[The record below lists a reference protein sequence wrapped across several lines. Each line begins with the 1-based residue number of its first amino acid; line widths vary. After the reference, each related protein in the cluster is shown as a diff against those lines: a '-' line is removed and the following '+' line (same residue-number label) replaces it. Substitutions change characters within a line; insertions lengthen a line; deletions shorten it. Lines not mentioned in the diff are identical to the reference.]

1 MRAPARALRAP
12 GGRLRDHEGCPR
24 ARASHEAL
32 TRDLDAVGSRLE
44 KLPAENRDLR
54 EWLEGLDERLSALPV
69 ESDLQQMKQELHRHR
84 RQSEQADAQI
94 ERDRVAGG
102 GEATGR
108 RRGKGQTGRLL
119 RVGEKGSEHKKAALP
134 A

>member
-1 MRAPARALRAP
+1 MTSYRHRLADASRSSPASTRRTK
-12 GGRLRDHEGCPR
+12 
-24 ARASHEAL
+24 AL

-44 KLPAENRDLR
+44 KLAAENRDLR

-102 GEATGR
+102 GEGTGR

>member
-12 GGRLRDHEGCPR
+12 GGRLRDHE
-24 ARASHEAL
+24 
-32 TRDLDAVGSRLE
+32 
-44 KLPAENRDLR
+44 
-54 EWLEGLDERLSALPV
+54 
-69 ESDLQQMKQELHRHR
+69 
-84 RQSEQADAQI
+84 ADAQI

-102 GEATGR
+102 GEGTGR
-108 RRGKGQTGRLL
+108 RRGKAQTGRLL

>member
-1 MRAPARALRAP
+1 MNPIKACVRRLALFVRQA
-12 GGRLRDHEGCPR
+12 GGFATTKD
-24 ARASHEAL
+24 ARASP
-32 TRDLDAVGSRLE
+32 R
-44 KLPAENRDLR
+44 KI
-54 EWLEGLDERLSALPV
+54 
-69 ESDLQQMKQELHRHR
+69 
-84 RQSEQADAQI
+84 ADAQI

-102 GEATGR
+102 GEGTGR